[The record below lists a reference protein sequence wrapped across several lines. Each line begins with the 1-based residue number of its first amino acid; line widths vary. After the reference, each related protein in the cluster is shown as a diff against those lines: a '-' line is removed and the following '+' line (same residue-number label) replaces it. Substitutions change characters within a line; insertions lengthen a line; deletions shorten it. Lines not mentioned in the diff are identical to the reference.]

1 MRQVIRALQQFL
13 PGLAQPARLPGV
25 QRRLPGT
32 SLLRMSLLSLLVL
45 WTSPLLSKESSA
57 PTLHLPVATLQALQE
72 GDVLRFELPA
82 GPAATLPVAVE
93 IIRDHRY
100 INGDRVLRGVD
111 RAQHVTLVLTLNGE
125 AAFADVTVNNTRWVF
140 SGERQGDMIAGRFEQ
155 PASVTL
161 DAGLNDYVIPAG
173 LAAAS
178 GSLPLRLPIVAP
190 STAAA
195 TSVLPVAGLQRPL
208 VASQPHAMSH
218 SATGPAASGVNPAS
232 APFQSQSGLR
242 IEQHF
247 SEPVMHVG
255 EARQLDVTLLLHND
269 GPRPHAG
276 LSVDVYFILEDA
288 HLIHAPGC
296 RQMLTSSR
304 QPVLSCA
311 VAGVL
316 APGATHQMSYTVQV
330 DAKPA
335 PMRLWSTVLA
345 GSQRHDAHLN
355 VVYDVTTGAESGL
368 SDFNRA
374 LLDEVPTDDLG
385 NVVIDI
391 LALYTPDAAALYGP
405 QTPTRINQ
413 MISVSNQI
421 YQDSGVGITLRP
433 VFHAPVDYPAG
444 AEVDMYQQLEQL
456 TFGSHPAF
464 SEVSQLRDQF
474 GADLVVLFRSLG
486 PNASLCGVANLGG
499 HDTWGDMLAF
509 DGDEY
514 GFSVVA
520 LDCPL
525 GSALAH
531 ELGHNMGLTHSRRED
546 GMGGTLPYATGHG
559 VDHGFA
565 TVMANPARF
574 GSASQVPLFSSP
586 ELDCGGLPCGVDHN
600 DPHHGADAVR
610 TLNLTRFQVAA
621 YRPTRVPHLLWRAV
635 GQADGR
641 PTSARIA
648 MTARVNHSPG
658 HTQLIG
664 YSDVLD
670 VAASFYVDPA
680 HVGRLGQF
688 HIVADLHQAG
698 LGYAQLDEHG
708 GLHEW
713 DGEVSGLVPFN
724 SPRPLAAVEYLQVLS
739 EFIPLPEMAGYPL
752 VLFVAYQLPDTEE
765 VVFTTDPLV
774 IDIQAMP

>member
-1 MRQVIRALQQFL
+1 MPLVIRALQRFFADSL
-13 PGLAQPARLPGV
+13 PSA
-25 QRRLPGT
+25 
-32 SLLRMSLLSLLVL
+32 LLRAALLSVPLL
-45 WTSPLLSKESSA
+45 WTSPLLANEPPGANQA
-57 PTLHLPVATLQALQE
+57 PAALVQLPAASLDVLQQ
-72 GDVLRFELPA
+72 GDVFSFDL
-82 GPAATLPVAVE
+82 ATTLSVAVE
-93 IIRDHRY
+93 ITHDQRY

-111 RAQHVTLVLTLNGE
+111 RAQNAMMVLTLNE
-125 AAFADVTVNNTRWVF
+125 QAAFADVTVNNTRWVF
-140 SGERQGDMIAGRFEQ
+140 SGERQGDMIEGRFEK
-155 PASVTL
+155 PAAVTL
-161 DAGLNDYVIPAG
+161 DAALNDFVIPA
-173 LAAAS
+173 S
-178 GSLPLRLPIVAP
+178 
-190 STAAA
+190 
-195 TSVLPVAGLQRPL
+195 LQRPQ
-208 VASQPHAMSH
+208 VGPQSH
-218 SATGPAASGVNPAS
+218 SMSYSASGGTVDGTVGATVGGTASGVNTAPA
-232 APFQSQSGLR
+232 AFQSQGGLR
-242 IEQHF
+242 LEQHF
-247 SEPVMHVG
+247 SEPVLHVG
-255 EARQLDVTLLLHND
+255 EAKQLQVTLLLHND
-269 GPRPHAG
+269 GPRPLGG
-276 LSVDVYFILEDA
+276 LSTDVYFILEDTR
-288 HLIHAPGC
+288 LINAPGC
-296 RQMLTSSR
+296 RQMLTASR
-304 QPVLSCA
+304 QPVLNCA
-311 VAGVL
+311 VPGVL

-330 DAKPA
+330 DPKPA
-335 PMRLWSTVLA
+335 PMRLWSTALV
-345 GSQRHDAHLN
+345 GSHRHDAHLN
-355 VVYDVTTGAESGL
+355 VVYDVATGAESGGL

-374 LLDEVPTDDLG
+374 LLDDVPTDELG

-391 LALYTPDAAALYGP
+391 LALYTPDAAAMYGP

-444 AEVDMYQQLEQL
+444 AGVDMYRQLEQL

-464 SEVSQLRDQF
+464 SEVSQLRDEF

-525 GSALAH
+525 RSALAH

-546 GMGGTLPYATGHG
+546 GVGGTLPYATGHG

-565 TVMANPARF
+565 TVMANPAKF
-574 GSASQVPLFSSP
+574 GSAGQIPLFSSP
-586 ELDCGGLPCGVDHN
+586 ELDCGGLPCGVDHR

-621 YRPTRVPHLLWRAV
+621 FRPTRVPHLPWRAV

-641 PTSARIA
+641 STTAQIA
-648 MTARVNHSPG
+648 MTARVNRGPG

-664 YSDVLD
+664 HRDVLD

-713 DGEVSGLVPFN
+713 DEEVSGLVPFN

-739 EFIPLPEMAGYPL
+739 EFVPLPEMAGYPL
-752 VLFVAYQLPDTEE
+752 VLFVAYQLPDTGE
-765 VVFTTDPLV
+765 VIFTTDPLV
-774 IDIQAMP
+774 IDIQAKP